1 MKNTKRKSK
10 KIQKGGFFT
19 IGGRETKSQ
28 RDLIVK
34 CDLTDV
40 NSINDPFLMKQ
51 KINTCC
57 PTSTFSFFAK
67 NKSIK
72 CDEMKKKYEELLK
85 KNGQQ
90 TLNINNVHD
99 PRELEKMYLSSCP
112 KDRFGFKNGS
122 RLCRELDAR
131 HRDLVLQDNKEI
143 RQFKNQYGRPTT
155 SRRLSN
161 FGKNMINMFNNNQ
174 KPKVEPPKVEPPK
187 VEPLK
192 VEPPKVEPPKVEQ
205 LQNNTNN
212 NEDYNSDFKSVP
224 SKESNPIQVSQEPP
238 RQQQEEQKTQAPPE
252 TPSTEIKT
260 GGKRIKRKSKK
271 NNKRRKN
278 SKTKRR

>member
-40 NSINDPFLMKQ
+40 NSINDPFLMKH

-131 HRDLVLQDNKEI
+131 HRHLVLQDNKEI

-161 FGKNMINMFNNNQ
+161 FGKNMINMFNTSSQ
-174 KPKVEPPKVEPPK
+174 KNTQNPNPNIQEPKIEE
-187 VEPLK
+187 
-192 VEPPKVEPPKVEQ
+192 
-205 LQNNTNN
+205 LQTNPNN
-212 NEDYNSDFKSVP
+212 NEDYNSDFKSLP
-224 SKESNPIQVSQEPP
+224 KTHSYSEES
-238 RQQQEEQKTQAPPE
+238 RQQEE
-252 TPSTEIKT
+252 PSTEVKT

-278 SKTKRR
+278 TKTKRR